1 MKTTRQKEYTEY
13 KGFSAQTTYQGSLMF
28 LQLGFILV
36 TGLFLMWG
44 TSYFM
49 NSQMQQPSCNHSKS
63 L

>member
-1 MKTTRQKEYTEY
+1 MKTTRQKPYTEY
-13 KGFSAQTTYQGSLMF
+13 KGFSTQNEYQGSLLF
-28 LQLGFILV
+28 LQLGFLLV

-49 NSQMQQPSCNHSKS
+49 NVQMQQPTCNCSKT